1 VAEHVGS
8 RRVAHRPAEV
18 KISSPASHGPS
29 KRRRTSV
36 KIPNTVPFTPVWLD
50 EALMG
55 ASSEDLHI
63 MLSMLEKKEIDIL
76 AAIEM
81 TEKSLAMGEELE
93 VRLKLEVE
101 FDDLCKKES
110 EIMQQLGELRNYK
123 E

>member
-1 VAEHVGS
+1 
-8 RRVAHRPAEV
+8 
-18 KISSPASHGPS
+18 
-29 KRRRTSV
+29 
-36 KIPNTVPFTPVWLD
+36 
-50 EALMG
+50 MG